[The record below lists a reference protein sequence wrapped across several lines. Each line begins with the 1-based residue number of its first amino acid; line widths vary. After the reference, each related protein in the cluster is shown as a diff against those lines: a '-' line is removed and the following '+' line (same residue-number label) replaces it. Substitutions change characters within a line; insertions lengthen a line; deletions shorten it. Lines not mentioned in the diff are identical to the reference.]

1 MCIVSSATACRERRY
16 NISQVFVH
24 WFLCTITATNT
35 RKNPVLVIQLFMPL
49 SLNVHRAIP
58 RRTRWKAMLLTANIA
73 YHCCPIIWQPP
84 GFLAHIAYA
93 LTPLTGPSQR
103 GGKRPWLGLA
113 DTIDSCSIRMD
124 DTETGVTCIVHGH
137 RDVTDCSLSDSSGMD
152 TSCVRW
158 LISLSCL
165 MDQGTYR
172 LFSKHTPAA
181 QHPLR
186 RMRSSHLSLAEQRT
200 RTRQCDVIIVIS
212 ERARSAPALQRGSV
226 SLCGRGRSTPKNSVF
241 RPNLV

>member
-1 MCIVSSATACRERRY
+1 
-16 NISQVFVH
+16 
-24 WFLCTITATNT
+24 
-35 RKNPVLVIQLFMPL
+35 
-49 SLNVHRAIP
+49 
-58 RRTRWKAMLLTANIA
+58 
-73 YHCCPIIWQPP
+73 
-84 GFLAHIAYA
+84 
-93 LTPLTGPSQR
+93 
-103 GGKRPWLGLA
+103 
-113 DTIDSCSIRMD
+113 MD

-241 RPNLV
+241 RPNLVATSNCHNGYVEVWASETHPLDDCAYERYVTNEFLSTLTITSCRRAAATICPPLLSSPVGAEAPRAAEQTAT